1 MAYIEDKGV
10 KLWYEI
16 TGKGEPLVLTG
27 GFGCLHNQWDWIM
40 DILNEDFQV
49 INWNYRG
56 SGQSDRYWAGGYS
69 LDKWV
74 DDLELILII
83 ERQHFQG
90 NKTDQCHG
98 RRKKEQ
104 KKNQKEQQPALSF

>member
-1 MAYIEDKGV
+1 MAYVEDNGV

-56 SGQSDRYWAGGYS
+56 SGQSDRYWAEG
-69 LDKWV
+69 
-74 DDLELILII
+74 
-83 ERQHFQG
+83 
-90 NKTDQCHG
+90 T
-98 RRKKEQ
+98 
-104 KKNQKEQQPALSF
+104 A

>member
-40 DILNEDFQV
+40 DILNEDFSVAYDIEYTEEERAIGIEFARILLPWVAQNPGMTDKQ
-49 INWNYRG
+49 IDWLL
-56 SGQSDRYWAGGYS
+56 SG
-69 LDKWV
+69 
-74 DDLELILII
+74 E
-83 ERQHFQG
+83 
-90 NKTDQCHG
+90 
-98 RRKKEQ
+98 
-104 KKNQKEQQPALSF
+104 